1 MRRRHREAASRR
13 IHDRRA
19 DQGAGVRQG
28 ETAKG
33 AWVGTP
39 TGGVPVP
46 QALFLPDPATVFSR
60 RAARLDALA
69 PRHKMAD
76 WLRFMARLARA
87 QHEVATALGATTPGA
102 TRLAAIMPGKIEGG
116 PDTQDVEQ
124 AVAAR
129 MPPLAA
135 DGHRR
140 SAGWRDGLAMLLD
153 AIDSPANPAPAQ
165 AAIDLLR
172 CRDAAAVERLADGFL
187 LGGIDREE
195 AGTVLYVAAALQVWF
210 TMLASDLPET
220 SLRLLPQRGLCPCC
234 GSTPVAGVVTGA
246 GSNPGTRYLH
256 CSLCATSWTHVRA
269 VCISCGQSRRV
280 SQRAIEGGSEAVKAE
295 TCDDCRSYTKM
306 LYQAKDM
313 QVDPFAD
320 DLASLGL
327 DIMVAEAGWS
337 RHAPNPLLLSF

>member
-1 MRRRHREAASRR
+1 M
-13 IHDRRA
+13 
-19 DQGAGVRQG
+19 RQG
-28 ETAKG
+28 EVAPKG
-33 AWVGTP
+33 GWAGNP
-39 TGGVPVP
+39 MGGVTVP
-46 QALFLPDPATVFSR
+46 AALFLPDPATIFAR
-60 RAARLDALA
+60 RAARLDALSA
-69 PRHKMAD
+69 GHQMAE

-102 TRLAAIMPGKIEGG
+102 TRLAAITVGNIEGA
-116 PDTQDVEQ
+116 PHTQDVEQ

-135 DGHRR
+135 DGHWRN
-140 SAGWRDGLAMLLD
+140 AGWRDGLAMLLD
-153 AIDSPANPAPAQ
+153 TISSPANPAPAQ
-165 AAIDLLR
+165 AAIDRLR
-172 CRDAAAVERLADGFL
+172 CQDAAAVERLADGFL
-187 LGGIDREE
+187 LGGVGRED

-210 TMLASDLPET
+210 TLLAAGLPEK

-256 CSLCATSWTHVRA
+256 CSLCATAWAHVRA
-269 VCISCGQSRRV
+269 VCISCGQSRSL

-295 TCDDCRSYTKM
+295 TCDDCQSYAKM

-327 DIMVAEAGWS
+327 DIMVAAAGWS
-337 RHAPNPLLLSF
+337 RHAPNPLLLSG

>member
-1 MRRRHREAASRR
+1 
-13 IHDRRA
+13 
-19 DQGAGVRQG
+19 
-28 ETAKG
+28 
-33 AWVGTP
+33 
-39 TGGVPVP
+39 
-46 QALFLPDPATVFSR
+46 
-60 RAARLDALA
+60 
-69 PRHKMAD
+69 MAE

-87 QHEVATALGATTPGA
+87 QHDVAVRLGNAAGA
-102 TRLAAIMPGKIEGG
+102 
-116 PDTQDVEQ
+116 PDEQAVEQ

-140 SAGWRDGLAMLLD
+140 DAGWRDGLAMLLD
-153 AIDSPANPAPAQ
+153 AIDQPTNPAPAQ
-165 AAIDLLR
+165 EAIDLLR
-172 CRDAAAVERLADGFL
+172 RRDAAAVERLADNFL
-187 LGGIDREE
+187 LGGVDRED
-195 AGTVLYVAAALQVWF
+195 AGTVLFVAAALQVWF
-210 TMLASDLPET
+210 TMLASDLPEK

-269 VCISCGQSRRV
+269 VCISCGQSRSV
-280 SQRAIEGGSEAVKAE
+280 SQRAVEGGSEAVKAE
-295 TCDDCRSYTKM
+295 TCDECQSYAKM